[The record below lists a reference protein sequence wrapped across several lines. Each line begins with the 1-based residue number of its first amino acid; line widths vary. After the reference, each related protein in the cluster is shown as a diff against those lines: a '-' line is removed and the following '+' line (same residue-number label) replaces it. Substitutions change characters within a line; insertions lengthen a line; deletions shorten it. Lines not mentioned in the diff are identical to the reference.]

1 LHPTFLQLPHVEH
14 FQHLGDKGQETRE
27 NNAGKLFMMD
37 HSLENHKSYIGKP
50 ISELP
55 TPSLVINLP
64 VLKKNIDTLHR
75 DVEKLG
81 IGFRPHIKTLK
92 VSYM

>member
-1 LHPTFLQLPHVEH
+1 MDYAQEH
-14 FQHLGDKGQETRE
+14 YK
-27 NNAGKLFMMD
+27 A
-37 HSLENHKSYIGKP
+37 YIGRH

-55 TPSLVINLP
+55 TPALVVSLPLI
-64 VLKKNIDTLHR
+64 KRNIQALHN

-92 VSYM
+92 VRYSPAVKELGTHVNIDNEIHDGIG

>member
-1 LHPTFLQLPHVEH
+1 
-14 FQHLGDKGQETRE
+14 
-27 NNAGKLFMMD
+27 MMD
-37 HSLENHKSYIGKP
+37 YSLENHKSYIGKP

-64 VLKKNIDTLHR
+64 VLKKNIDTLHC

-92 VSYM
+92 VSYMWYAIELVG

>member
-1 LHPTFLQLPHVEH
+1 
-14 FQHLGDKGQETRE
+14 
-27 NNAGKLFMMD
+27 MD
-37 HSLENHKSYIGKP
+37 HSLENYKSYIGKP

-64 VLKKNIDTLHR
+64 VLKQNVNTLHR

-81 IGFRPHIKTLK
+81 IGFRPHVKTFK
-92 VSYM
+92 VLCYTTN

>member
-1 LHPTFLQLPHVEH
+1 
-14 FQHLGDKGQETRE
+14 
-27 NNAGKLFMMD
+27 MD

-55 TPSLVINLP
+55 TPSLIINLP
-64 VLKKNIDTLHR
+64 ILKQNINTLHH

-81 IGFRPHIKTLK
+81 IGFRPHVKTLK
-92 VSYM
+92 VRVTSIAHSRKLTISVVSRGDEDDARWR